1 MILYQFYDILGYVN
15 LIESESIDESH
26 DPPSRNSLSLNLNQF
41 NLSGSLTPKKRAASI
56 FRRNKQ
62 KRLTETEK
70 RISMSL
76 NDPRISLYPRL
87 SSVHSF
93 NKKNKVI
100 LDQMIAQYDNY
111 WCTTYEKVIKRRS
124 IDDYRMNNVPQS
136 SNLIP
141 RACFQKIEQP
151 LYKDKR
157 RLGLVTGKPLDAIVS
172 LNVLNSSAFK
182 GNFCDVFVDRI
193 AEVLDFDTKSLNE
206 ANVQG
211 GSIILKKNK
220 FSYEITPV
228 VELKSWPESAS
239 EFMRPVD
246 KRPEEYPWPT
256 VVLQKC
262 VKNQGL
268 CLTPVGYLEFREEN
282 PDYEKEWK
290 IECPKGE
297 KYLLLHL
304 LHAQV
309 RCYLF
314 ALALYKSFIEE
325 EDEALSFGPYH
336 LITLLFWQVKK
347 NYIWP
352 EAEPGFNFLK
362 YLKILYNKLQNRKLR
377 DFFIHQR
384 NLFASPP
391 ARDLNRVL
399 GKLNLILENPVPYT
413 LIAIRNLKL
422 KSNFYPKLDCT
433 RLFKLA
439 TEKDILT
446 FLNPQLIIF
455 KKIKKNTDEEEID
468 EEEFEEDKEKYV
480 RAQLRKQIESERVA
494 NELLEQG
501 RVSVDSIDVKGVL
514 VSDDKSLRRQEIL
527 RIFIPH
533 FIEMALKSKEYKAVD
548 QCLMYLLRAKR
559 LTQLLSE
566 EPIEKTETYRHF
578 ERIESIKLRCE
589 KMKAKM
595 EKKEEE
601 SEQIVEG
608 EVKNENNGEGTRDE
622 NHVIPQSE
630 ILEVVK
636 PEEKATS
643 LVIPEIVE
651 SVHEEK
657 SKEMG
662 EKLESD
668 NEVAKALDL
677 EKILETIGEADE
689 NKELDTKL

>member
-1 MILYQFYDILGYVN
+1 MDFLKRNIDERNFLLFLGFVN
-15 LIESESIDESH
+15 LIESESLEDEIV
-26 DPPSRNSLSLNLNQF
+26 DLPSRNSFNLNHLSQ
-41 NLSGSLTPKKRAASI
+41 SGSATPKKRASSI

-76 NDPRISLYPRL
+76 LNSPRLSSYPRL
-87 SSVHSF
+87 SMVHSF
-93 NKKNKVI
+93 NKKKVI

-124 IDDYRMNNVPQS
+124 IDDYRMNNVPES
-136 SNLIP
+136 STLIP

-157 RLGLVTGKPLDAIVS
+157 RLGLVTGKPMDAIVS
-172 LNVLNSSAFK
+172 HNVLNSSAFK
-182 GNFCDVFVDRI
+182 GHFCDVFVEKL
-193 AEVLDFDTKSLNE
+193 AEVLDFDSKSLNE
-206 ANVQG
+206 ASVQG
-211 GSIILKKNK
+211 GSIFLKKNK

-228 VELKSWPESAS
+228 VELKSWPEAAT
-239 EFMRPVD
+239 EFMRPVI
-246 KRPEEYPWPT
+246 KKPEEYPWPT
-256 VVLQKC
+256 IILQKC

-268 CLTPVGYLEFREEN
+268 YLTPVGYLGFREEN
-282 PDYEKEWK
+282 PDFEKEWK

-314 ALALYKSFIEE
+314 ALAIYKSFLELEE
-325 EDEALSFGPYH
+325 EGMSFGPYH

-352 EAEPGFNFLK
+352 EAEPGFNFLNF
-362 YLKILYNKLQNRKLR
+362 LKIVYKKLQHRKLR

-384 NLFASPP
+384 NLFSSSPES
-391 ARDLNRVL
+391 DLNKVL

-439 TEKDILT
+439 TEKDVLT
-446 FLNPQLIIF
+446 FLNPQLVILR
-455 KKIKKNTDEEEID
+455 KNKKNPDEEEID
-468 EEEFEEDKEKYV
+468 EEEFEEDKEKWV
-480 RAQLRKQIESERVA
+480 RAQLRKQIESEKVA
-494 NELLEQG
+494 NDLLEQA
-501 RVSVDSIDVKGVL
+501 RKSVDSIDVNEVL
-514 VSDDKSLRRQEIL
+514 VSDKTSIRRQEIL
-527 RIFIPH
+527 RVFIPH

-566 EPIEKTETYRHF
+566 EPIDKTETFRHF
-578 ERIESIKLRCE
+578 ERIDSIKLRCE

-595 EKKEEE
+595 EKREEE
-601 SEQIVEG
+601 TEENG
-608 EVKNENNGEGTRDE
+608 EVKNENDGAATRNE
-622 NHVIPQSE
+622 NREEPLQVQVLETEKPQE
-630 ILEVVK
+630 QIKIV
-636 PEEKATS
+636 
-643 LVIPEIVE
+643 PEIVASLHQE
-651 SVHEEK
+651 DNTLQNIETVEVNKSVNTE
-657 SKEMG
+657 
-662 EKLESD
+662 
-668 NEVAKALDL
+668 NQ
-677 EKILETIGEADE
+677 LETIGEDDE
-689 NKELDTKL
+689 KEVDTKL